1 MKNFI
6 ILSTIIL
13 LASWAGHVSA
23 QPKDYGYLV
32 KLGDM
37 APDFTTTTPEGQTV
51 KLSDLRGKIVM
62 LQFTASWC
70 SVCRKEMPHIEEEIW
85 KKYQSNPNFA
95 LYGIDLKESAEKTA
109 EFAKQIPVTYPLL
122 LDLEGDI
129 FYSYAEQG
137 AGVTRN
143 VIIDRD
149 GKIVFLTRLFKDD
162 EFNEMKAVI
171 AKLLAP
177 SNSTEGESAI
187 TQGES

>member
-171 AKLLAP
+171 AKLL
-177 SNSTEGESAI
+177 GE
-187 TQGES
+187 